1 MKSLVLYRLRSL
13 AVVLCIFALSGCGLA
28 AAPCR
33 VASAG
38 LKIIPVVG
46 HAAAAPTD
54 ACADVID
61 P

>member
-1 MKSLVLYRLRSL
+1 VKWTVLAALVAASLGV
-13 AVVLCIFALSGCGLA
+13 SGCGLA

-38 LKIIPVVG
+38 LKIVPIVG
-46 HAAAAPTD
+46 HVAAAPTD
-54 ACADVID
+54 ACAEVID

>member
-1 MKSLVLYRLRSL
+1 MKTMIRFAVLL
-13 AVVLCIFALSGCGLA
+13 ALPALAGCGLA

-33 VASAG
+33 VGSAV
-38 LKIIPVVG
+38 LDIIPVVG

-54 ACADVID
+54 ACATAID

>member
-1 MKSLVLYRLRSL
+1 MTPSPLKIIALLVL
-13 AVVLCIFALSGCGLA
+13 AIILSGCGAA

-38 LKIIPVVG
+38 LDIIPLVG
-46 HAAAAPTD
+46 HVLSAPTD
-54 ACADVID
+54 GCADAID

>member
-1 MKSLVLYRLRSL
+1 MRAMRTL
-13 AVVLCIFALSGCGLA
+13 AALFVCAAFGGYGLA

-38 LKIIPVVG
+38 LKVVPVVG

-54 ACADVID
+54 ACAAAID

>member
-1 MKSLVLYRLRSL
+1 MRKLTLLL
-13 AVVLCIFALSGCGLA
+13 LLLALSGCGAA

-38 LKIIPVVG
+38 IKIIPVVG
-46 HAAAAPTD
+46 GALAAPTD
-54 ACADVID
+54 GCADVID

>member
-1 MKSLVLYRLRSL
+1 MIKRNAILLL
-13 AVVLCIFALSGCGLA
+13 ACGMLAGCGVA

-38 LKIIPVVG
+38 LKIVPLVG
-46 HAAAAPTD
+46 HLAAAPTD